1 MAKKALQVHSR
12 SFARLYAMRLLY
24 QMELSE
30 QSLDDI
36 LAGASQTLPQD
47 EVEECFHACER
58 RDTCDQFDFFELFAG
73 EPKGY
78 ALDIVRGV
86 VEKQGMIDELIDEAA
101 QHWALYRMPPVD
113 RAITRIGTWEVCFND
128 DVPDSVAINEAVS
141 LVKEFG
147 GDDSSK
153 FVNGVLGKIAETAGL
168 AKLEEG
174 TE

>member
-1 MAKKALQVHSR
+1 MADKTIQVHSR

-30 QSLDDI
+30 QGLDEI

-47 EVEECFHACER
+47 EAEECFH
-58 RDTCDQFDFFELFAG
+58 TCDRRADCAQFDFFGLFST

-86 VEKQGMIDELIDEAA
+86 VARQDMIDTLIDEAA

-113 RAITRIGTWEVCFND
+113 RAITRIGVWEVWCND
-128 DVPDSVAINEAVS
+128 DVPDSVAIDEAVS
-141 LVKEFG
+141 LAKEYG
-147 GDDSSK
+147 GEDSSK
-153 FVNGVLGKIAETAGL
+153 FVNGVLGKITDSKETDKKVQNG
-168 AKLEEG
+168 
-174 TE
+174 